1 MAIDLFSADP
11 TVSFVELDDDTAR
24 QFNQAADQYYHR
36 FANVDYESNKP
47 FANYREAAMI
57 SFQIGLLLAGAKI
70 GRAQQILEFGA
81 GAGWL
86 ASLVHRLGNELTLLE
101 VSPKAL
107 EMAQETFRRDTRN
120 GVHAVG
126 PHFDLYDGFR
136 FPYGDECFDRILCF
150 DALHHVPNPARI
162 LGEMQRVLRPGGVAG
177 FVESGRRHAELPA
190 IIDCVSRTGI
200 LERNTRLDEIHA
212 LAQAA
217 GFTGLT
223 IKAFPTQDAWEVD
236 YETYQRRGLDA
247 IDTAEIASGF
257 DAGNQS
263 VFMLHKG
270 PFAFDGTYPS
280 RPAVRIEPDT
290 ARVAARAG
298 ERFSLG
304 LRLTNTGRTRLNATS
319 HPLGGYAALGAH
331 LFAGGEVVNFDL
343 VHHPLP
349 GDLELAASCR
359 LSVELTAPA
368 MPGRYELEW
377 DVVIEGVQWLAQ
389 VGSPTARVALEVA
402 P

>member
-1 MAIDLFSADP
+1 MATELHS
-11 TVSFVELDDDTAR
+11 TETSTSFVELDDDAAR
-24 QFNQAADQYYHR
+24 HFNLAADQYYHR

-70 GRAQQILEFGA
+70 GRAQKVLEFGA

-86 ASLVHRLGNELTLLE
+86 ASLVHRMGNELTLLE

-107 EMAQETFRRDTRN
+107 EMAQETFRRDARN
-120 GVHAVG
+120 RVHAVG
-126 PHFDLYDGFR
+126 PHFHLYDGFH
-136 FPYGDECFDRILCF
+136 FPYGAESFDRILCF

-162 LGEMQRVLRPGGVAG
+162 LAEMQRVLRPGGVAG

-190 IIDCVSRTGI
+190 IVDCVARTGI

-217 GFTGLT
+217 GFSSMT

-236 YETYQRRGLDA
+236 YATYERRGLA
-247 IDTAEIASGF
+247 EIDTAEIAAAF
-257 DAGNQS
+257 EAGNQS
-263 VFMLHKG
+263 IFMLHKG
-270 PFAFDGTYPS
+270 PFTFDGTYPS
-280 RPAVRIEPDT
+280 QPAVRIKPDT
-290 ARVAARAG
+290 ERVAARCG

-304 LRLTNTGRTRLNATS
+304 LRLTNTGQTRLNATE

-331 LFAGGEVVNFDL
+331 LFAAGEVVNFDL

-349 GDLELAASCR
+349 CDLALSASCR
-359 LSVELTAPA
+359 LEVELTAPA
-368 MPGRYELEW
+368 TPGPYELEW

-389 VGSPTARVALEVA
+389 VGSPTARMTLDVA